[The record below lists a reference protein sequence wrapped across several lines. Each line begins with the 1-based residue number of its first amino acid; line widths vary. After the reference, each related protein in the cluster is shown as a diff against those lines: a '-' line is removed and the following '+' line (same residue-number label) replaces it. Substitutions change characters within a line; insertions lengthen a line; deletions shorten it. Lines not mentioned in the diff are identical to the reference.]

1 MDQQR
6 YQRMCRMFLEVRDIP
21 LEGRE
26 ARLRDLAAGD
36 EELIRE
42 VASLLSED
50 DAERTSGSSDSG
62 FDARLGRLVGEAA
75 AAMLEVASSNDLL
88 SLAPGTW
95 VSRYR
100 IVRPV
105 GSGGFGE
112 VYLAEQERPIRR
124 QVALKVIKPGMDTRE
139 VIARFEQERQA
150 LAVMDH
156 PSIARIIDAG
166 ATESGR
172 PFFVMEY
179 VDGPPLTDYCNAHR
193 LSVERRLDLFVRTC
207 HAVQHAHIKGIIH
220 RDIKPSNILVVE
232 RDGVATPIIID
243 FGVARAI
250 SGGLSEST
258 LLQRSGE
265 IVGTPEYMSPEQSG
279 EGVGTVD
286 SRSDVYSLGAV
297 LYELLVGRPPFDG
310 DALRRAGLAEVMRVI
325 REVEPPRPSTALSAA
340 DDCSRSIAMDRRTT
354 PAELRATVGRE
365 LEWIPLMALRKEPH
379 RRYQSPREMADD
391 VQRYMKGEALAAG
404 PESWTYRSRKRLRQN
419 RGFLSVLALVVGSL
433 VTGLAV
439 ALRQT
444 HVANEQRAAAIAA
457 ERAAIASA
465 AEERRQRE
473 LAEST
478 QDFWIRIIK
487 GAAEL
492 HGGER
497 LTVRQ
502 ALNDAV
508 EVIRNVDVPE
518 LARGVQ
524 HHALAQAYMALGDIA
539 GADIHAQ
546 QAVTMIEAATGPEH
560 TLAAS
565 ARWDAAI
572 CGVQLR
578 GMEEVDALVDSLRAI
593 GRAKGVW
600 EIKDLRRMASLVAL
614 LSMAG
619 RRDEAA
625 PWLETLTAERLRLGD
640 TDDSELAGDYY
651 QAKAQHATAA
661 DERIALWRRAAE
673 ILEARLGVNAPEAM
687 DARRLLAFNLS
698 YNDRYEEAIEQYERV
713 LASCR
718 ETYDP
723 PHVRIADT
731 LKELAVAMISIND
744 AARVEPIAEEALA
757 MYDQLGLACDRMRS
771 IDLFQGLHHMYTSLG
786 QKEKATEV
794 RKRYFALKAKC
805 EQG

>member
-6 YQRMCRMFLEVRDIP
+6 YHRMCRMFLEVRDIP
-21 LEGRE
+21 LEGRG

-50 DAERTSGSSDSG
+50 DAERTTGSSASG
-62 FDARLGRLVGEAA
+62 LDARVGQLVGEAA
-75 AAMLEVASSNDLL
+75 AAMLDGSFSNEAP
-88 SLAPGTW
+88 SLASGTW
-95 VSRYR
+95 VSSYR

-179 VDGPPLTDYCNAHR
+179 VDGSSLTEYCNAHR
-193 LSVERRLDLFVRTC
+193 LSVERRLDLFVRAC
-207 HAVQHAHIKGIIH
+207 HGVQHAHFKGIIH

-250 SGGLSEST
+250 SGGLSDST

-297 LYELLVGRPPFDG
+297 LYELLVGVPPFEAS
-310 DALRRAGLAEVMRVI
+310 ALRKAGLQEVLRII
-325 REVEPPRPSTALSAA
+325 REVEPPRPSATLTANDERSQ
-340 DDCSRSIAMDRRTT
+340 SIATERRTT
-354 PAELRATVGRE
+354 LPDLKGVVSRE
-365 LEWIPLMALRKEPH
+365 LEWIPLMALRKEPQ
-379 RRYQSPREMADD
+379 RRYQSPKEMADD
-391 VQRYMKGEALAAG
+391 IQRYLRGDALAAG
-404 PESWTYRSRKRLRQN
+404 PESWSYRSRKRIKQN
-419 RGFLSVLALVVGSL
+419 RGFLSALAVVLGSL
-433 VTGLAV
+433 ATGLVV

-444 HVANEQRAAAIAA
+444 HIAGEQRA
-457 ERAAIASA
+457 AAIASA

-478 QDFWIRIIK
+478 QDFWIRIIT

-508 EVIRNVDVPE
+508 AVMRDADITE
-518 LARGVQ
+518 LVRGVQ
-524 HHALAQAYMALGDIA
+524 HRALAQAYMALGDIE
-539 GADIHAQ
+539 GADLHAQ

-560 TLAAS
+560 ALAAS

-578 GMEEVDALVDSLRAI
+578 GIGEVDALVAALRAI
-593 GRAKGVW
+593 GQATGTW
-600 EIKDLRRMASLVAL
+600 EVKDLRRMASVVAM

-619 RRDEAA
+619 RRDEAG

-640 TDDSELAGDYY
+640 TEDTELAGDYY
-651 QAKAQHATAA
+651 QARAQYATIA

-673 ILEARLGVNAPEAM
+673 ILEARLGVNAPDAM

-698 YNDRYEEAIEQYERV
+698 YSDRYDEAIVEYERV

-718 ETYDP
+718 ETYAP

-757 MYDQLGLACDRMRS
+757 MFDQIGLACDPLRS
-771 IDLFQGLHHMYTSLG
+771 IDLLQGLHHMYTSLS
-786 QKEKATEV
+786 QEEKAAEV
-794 RKRYFALKAKC
+794 RKRYFALKARC
-805 EQG
+805 EQR